1 LPCKISKDVCSICGG
16 GGYYRL
22 DVELG
27 HPGFGQVYPCEKCNK
42 VVLDERSGLSTQE
55 RMINLARLLTTERP
69 GAAKMKYVSERFIK
83 KPVGFAAFFG
93 GYGNGKTLAL
103 QAIVNGCLARGVE
116 ARYLTGKELVLYLR
130 EAFDPQVKDTDV
142 ARINQLARVPV
153 LCIDELADAGNTPYA
168 REMQQHLINARYR
181 YSTTLGTVFA
191 WNVTWM
197 DIPWPGVVSR
207 IREFDYNVVEVKDAD
222 LRPALGAAKTKMIA
236 AQDTREAVFDM
247 GSGERAFQGQWSE
260 K

>member
-1 LPCKISKDVCSICGG
+1 MIS
-16 GGYYRL
+16 
-22 DVELG
+22 
-27 HPGFGQVYPCEKCNK
+27 
-42 VVLDERSGLSTQE
+42 
-55 RMINLARLLTTERP
+55 LARLLTAERP
-69 GAAKMKYVSERFIK
+69 GAARMKYVSERFIK
-83 KPVGFAAFFG
+83 KPVGLAAFFG

-116 ARYLTGKELVLYLR
+116 ARYLTGKELVMYLR
-130 EAFDPQVKDTDV
+130 EAFDPLVKETDV

-181 YSTTLGTVFA
+181 YASTLGTVFA
-191 WNVTWM
+191 WNVTWA

-222 LRPALGAAKTKMIA
+222 LRPALGAARAKQMA
-236 AQDTREAVFDM
+236 AQETREAVFDM
-247 GSGERAFQGQWSE
+247 GAGERATVFARE
-260 K
+260 ERF